1 MYVYLRANMQE
12 HVLVC
17 LSLTVK
23 TQLMSPTLKSPLAHM
38 QAAGI
43 LFLAS
48 EAASF
53 VTGTELLINGGH
65 QLMGTT
71 VPDLAP

>member
-1 MYVYLRANMQE
+1 
-12 HVLVC
+12 
-17 LSLTVK
+17 
-23 TQLMSPTLKSPLAHM
+23 MSPVLQHPLTHM

-53 VTGTELLINGGH
+53 VTGTELLIDGGH

-71 VPDLAP
+71 VPDFAS